1 MKKTYKI
8 LILIFILTIVII
20 FILSRIK
27 NLYKVEYSQIIERYS
42 KEFNIE
48 EALIYS
54 IIKNESH
61 FNKEAKSNKN
71 AIGLMQVLEATK
83 NDIEKTIERENLDLF
98 NEEDNI
104 LVGIKYLSILND
116 KYENTELAIAAYNA
130 GPRQCR

>member
-1 MKKTYKI
+1 MKKIYKI

-27 NLYKVEYSQIIERYS
+27 NLYKVEYTEIIDKYS
-42 KEFNIE
+42 KEYNIE
-48 EALIYS
+48 KELIYS

-61 FNKEAKSNKN
+61 FNKEAKSSKN
-71 AIGLMQVLEATK
+71 AIGLMQVLESTK

-104 LVGIKYLSILND
+104 LVGIKYLSILNA
-116 KYENTELAIAAYNA
+116 KYKNTKLVIAAYNA
-130 GPRQCR
+130 GPR